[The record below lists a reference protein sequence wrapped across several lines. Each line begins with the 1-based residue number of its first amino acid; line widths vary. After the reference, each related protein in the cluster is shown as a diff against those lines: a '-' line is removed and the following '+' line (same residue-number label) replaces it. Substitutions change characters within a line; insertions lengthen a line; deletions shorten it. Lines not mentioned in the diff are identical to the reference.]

1 MRFGLLYKQ
10 VMSSF
15 LFVMVITANGFAQEF
30 APGEVIVKLK
40 GKISSSSTSQFMGKM
55 MSKAGGTVS
64 LKNSFHSLNMHRF
77 AFKNQDVNS
86 MMSELVNDPAVEYV
100 EPNYIYKKADA
111 VPMDL
116 NKYSLDQLQ
125 TSSASDQY
133 TQSNAHTNVQ
143 QTWGVIS
150 VGQNFEKPIVAIVDT
165 GLDYNHKVFK
175 DSGAVWVNTAELNGR
190 AGVDDD
196 GNGYIDDIR
205 GWNFWASNNNPMDDD
220 EHGTHVAGIVL
231 GVSQDIMKTTL
242 DPAIIQIMP
251 LKFLGAD
258 GSGTTADAI
267 AAIYYAVNNGASV
280 INNSWG
286 GSSYSQSLHD
296 ALAYAY
302 EHKVLIVTAAGN
314 YGKNN
319 DSNPMYPANYPVP
332 SQISVAATTDTDY
345 LASFSNYGSQSVHV
359 GSPGVAILSTI
370 PDGLFRYMSG
380 TSMAA
385 PFVAGMAALSIR
397 EANHLS
403 GYQIKNIILNSS
415 ASVGNLRSKVIT
427 EARVDSY
434 LAVVSSKAEVN
445 TQSSQPTYNGASSS
459 NSSSASRETASTS
472 KGGCGLVKSTGN
484 KLPFGPQDGDAAKS
498 NSNSSNNG
506 KGSGLSA
513 LLERLGLSAE
523 SFGMLF
529 SFSLLPIILWQV
541 LRRRK
546 DNPANR
552 RTHERFLMDSAIKI
566 NVGGRELTGQMK
578 TISLGGASF
587 CLDAMLEK
595 GGSVT
600 MMINSPNGDEQVQ
613 VQGQVVWNE
622 SNQSFGVKFD
632 QAKDNVQQQIQSWTK
647 DLNKAAS

>member
-1 MRFGLLYKQ
+1 MK
-10 VMSSF
+10 
-15 LFVMVITANGFAQEF
+15 
-30 APGEVIVKLK
+30 
-40 GKISSSSTSQFMGKM
+40 
-55 MSKAGGTVS
+55 
-64 LKNSFHSLNMHRF
+64 
-77 AFKNQDVNS
+77 
-86 MMSELVNDPAVEYV
+86 
-100 EPNYIYKKADA
+100 
-111 VPMDL
+111 
-116 NKYSLDQLQ
+116 
-125 TSSASDQY
+125 
-133 TQSNAHTNVQ
+133 
-143 QTWGVIS
+143 
-150 VGQNFEKPIVAIVDT
+150 KPIVAIVDT

-196 GNGYIDDIR
+196 
-205 GWNFWASNNNPMDDD
+205 

-251 LKFLGAD
+251 LKFLGTD

-302 EHKVLIVTAAGN
+302 DHKVLIIAAAGN

-370 PDGLFRYMSG
+370 PGGLFRYMSG
-380 TSMAA
+380 TSMAS
-385 PFVAGMAALSIR
+385 PFVAGMAALAIR
-397 EANHLS
+397 EASHLS
-403 GYQIKNIILNSS
+403 GYQIKNIILNTS
-415 ASVGNLRSKVIT
+415 ASVGNLRSKVVT
-427 EARVDSY
+427 ESRVDSY
-434 LAVVSSKAEVN
+434 SAVVSSKAEVN
-445 TQSSQPTYNGASSS
+445 TQSSQPSYNGASSS
-459 NSSSASRETASTS
+459 SSSPARETASTGKS
-472 KGGCGLVKSTGN
+472 GGCGLVKSTGN
-484 KLPFGPQDGDAAKS
+484 KLPFGPQEGDPS
-498 NSNSSNNG
+498 SSSNSSENNG
-506 KGSGLSA
+506 GRGSGLSSA
-513 LLERLGLSAE
+513 LSRLGLSVQ
-523 SFGMLF
+523 SLGFLF
-529 SFSLLPIILWQV
+529 SFTLLPIILWQV

-552 RTHERFLMDSAIKI
+552 RSHERFLMDSAIKI

-600 MMINSPNGDEQVQ
+600 MTINSPSGDEHVQ

-622 SNQSFGVKFD
+622 SNQSFGVKLD
-632 QAKDNVQQQIQSWTK
+632 QAKDNVQQQINSWTK
-647 DLNKAAS
+647 NLNKAAS